1 MITDDET
8 TAAEVLGL
16 VAGAGVVLM
25 QAGAM
30 MPGLLPVLILF
41 LPLLLP
47 LVVLGLVGGI
57 VVGVPYGLWR
67 LSRLM
72 LRPLVR
78 RRFTRDVEATTD
90 ATDVFACEPVV
101 LCGH

>member
-1 MITDDET
+1 MTAAENDET
-8 TAAEVLGL
+8 TDAEVLGL
-16 VAGAGVVLM
+16 FAGGGVTLM

-30 MPGLLPVLILF
+30 IPGLLPVLILF

-57 VVGVPYGLWR
+57 VVGLPYGLWR

-78 RRFTRDVEATTD
+78 RRATRDMEATM
-90 ATDVFACEPVV
+90 A
-101 LCGH
+101 G